1 MDPLSAAE
9 RFINHTNQHVFLTG
23 KAGTGKTTFLRNIVQ
38 QTHKK
43 IIVTAPTGI
52 AALNAGGVTLHSQ
65 FQLPLSGFLP
75 TSKELFV
82 QDNIKFETKQSL
94 MRHMR
99 MADVKRK
106 TIREAEVIVIDEV
119 SMLRADILDAIDHVL
134 RSVRRNRNP
143 YGGAQMLFIGD
154 MLQLPP
160 VVKNEEWQYLK
171 EYYDSAFFFDA
182 QVIKEAPPIY
192 IELEKIYRQKDRFF
206 TDILNNLRHN
216 AVTEEDL
223 RILNERYVPG
233 FAPNKKEGYITL
245 TTHNRIADEKNQQE
259 LQNLQTKSE
268 SYRAIV
274 SHDFPESMYPC
285 EIDLKLKIGA
295 QIMFIKNDLN
305 AAKRYFNGKIGWV
318 ESFHETTIGIRL
330 ENNGIIYA
338 ERYEWK
344 NIRYSIDENTKSINE
359 EILGTFLQFPIRL
372 AWAIT
377 IHKSQGLTFEKA
389 ILDVRN
395 VFASGQSYVALSRLT
410 SLEGLVL
417 TSPFS
422 QKGIQ
427 PNEAITSFE
436 LSKEKQGDM
445 DKIYSFSAIQ
455 YLEDFVLQTYNF
467 KSFKNT
473 LAAFLDSFNK
483 SETHSEKQ
491 QYQHWSLEM
500 AEQFYVIENVSNKF
514 LSQLKE
520 LFKPSG
526 LDLSYV
532 TERLSAALN
541 YFDSSLK
548 DIISKIYLHKLEV
561 RSQKRIKTYVTELEE
576 LDAMLMKHLAGMHKA
591 TLLAKSLLE
600 NQPLSLK
607 DWEESFDLK
616 WRYKLNFVEINSI
629 QIPKKK
635 EKGETYKLTYDFFK
649 NGMSIVEIIQERKLT
664 LSTIEGHFAR
674 LIEDGKL
681 ELEKVYPNKDFRDLI
696 NIILQ
701 IKNPSLSNI
710 KKEVNDRYTYSEIKM
725 ALADIKQKKRLD

>member
-1 MDPLSAAE
+1 MDPLIAAE
-9 RFINHTNQHVFLTG
+9 KFINHTNQHVFLTG
-23 KAGTGKTTFLRNIVQ
+23 KAGTGKTTFLKNIVQ
-38 QTHKK
+38 NTHKK

-82 QDNIKFETKQSL
+82 QNNIKFETKQSL

-106 TIREAEVIVIDEV
+106 ALREAEVIVIDEV

-192 IELEKIYRQKDRFF
+192 LELEKIYRQKDRIF

-216 AVTEEDL
+216 AVTEHDL
-223 RILNERYVPG
+223 RILNDRYI
-233 FAPNKKEGYITL
+233 PNFTPAKNEGYITL

-259 LQNLQTKSE
+259 LNNLQTKSE
-268 SYRAIV
+268 SYKAIV
-274 SHDFPESMYPC
+274 GLDFPENMYPC
-285 EIDLKLKIGA
+285 EVDLKLKIGA

-318 ESFHETTIGIRL
+318 ESFQDDTIGIRL
-330 ENNGIIYA
+330 DNDEIIYA

-359 EILGTFLQFPIRL
+359 EVLGTFLQFPIRL

-427 PNEAITSFE
+427 PDDAITTFE
-436 LSKEKQGDM
+436 MSKEKQGDM

-455 YLEDFVLQTYNF
+455 YLEDFALQTYDF
-467 KSFKNT
+467 KRFKYT
-473 LAAFLDSFNK
+473 LAEFLDSFNK

-491 QYQHWSLEM
+491 QYQHWAIEM
-500 AEQFYVIENVSNKF
+500 GEQFYGIEAVANKF
-514 LSQLKE
+514 LNQAKAM
-520 LFKPSG
+520 FMPSN
-526 LDLSYV
+526 LDLAYIS
-532 TERLSAALN
+532 ERLNAALN
-541 YFDSSLK
+541 YFDHSLK
-548 DIISKIYLHKLEV
+548 DIISKIYIHKLEV
-561 RSQKRIKTYVTELEE
+561 KSQKRIKTYVTELEE
-576 LDAMLMKHLAGMHKA
+576 LDAILMKHLAGMHKA
-591 TLLAKSLLE
+591 TLLAKCLVE
-600 NQPLSLK
+600 NKPLSLQN
-607 DWEESFDLK
+607 WEESFDLK
-616 WRYKLNFVEINSI
+616 WRYKLNFVELDTKPIS
-629 QIPKKK
+629 KKK
-635 EKGETYKLTYDFFK
+635 EKGETYKITYEFFK
-649 NGMSIVEIIQERKLT
+649 NGMTIEEIMKERNLT

-681 ELEKVYPNKDFRDLI
+681 ELEKVYPDKDFSQLI
-696 NIILQ
+696 NIILD
-701 IKNPSLSNI
+701 IKNPTLSNI
-710 KKEVNDRYTYSEIKM
+710 KSEVNDRYTYSEIKM